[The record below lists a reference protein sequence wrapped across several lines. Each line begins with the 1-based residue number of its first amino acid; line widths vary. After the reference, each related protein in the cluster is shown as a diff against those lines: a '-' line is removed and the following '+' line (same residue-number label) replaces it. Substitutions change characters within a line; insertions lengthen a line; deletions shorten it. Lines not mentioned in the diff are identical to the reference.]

1 MKYASVSNKKHMKNA
16 HLRTEVFHYSL
27 MQIGQ
32 DPLQTKNLLPSII
45 HSREVSLLTWKS
57 KKHTAVAPSSA
68 NAKYTAIAHTA
79 RE

>member
-1 MKYASVSNKKHMKNA
+1 
-16 HLRTEVFHYSL
+16 

-45 HSREVSLLTWKS
+45 HSWEVSLVTWKS
-57 KKHTAVAPSSA
+57 KKHTEVAPSSA
-68 NAKYTAIAHTA
+68 KAKYTAMAHTA